1 MVYLDYTTAVKS
13 AARDYLRRGLSPVP
27 VPLKE
32 KNPGFTGW
40 QRFKLTADQVDDVF
54 GEPKNIGLLLGDASG
69 GLVDIDVDAPEA
81 RRLASRLL
89 LDTAAVFGRPGAPR
103 SHYLYT
109 VGDPGRVMRL
119 QDPTKV
125 GEDATLVEW
134 RANGGQSIVPPS
146 LHKETGEQ
154 IVWYAE
160 GDPFEVDRDEL
171 LQAVNRL
178 AAAALLVRH
187 WPDGARHVAA
197 LHLAGGLLSNGWPVD
212 DVRALVAA
220 IAEAS
225 GDAEVADRLTAV
237 DTTAARI
244 GADQP
249 VTGWRSLAKVIDPR
263 VVHRVRDWL
272 GATFDVGDLA
282 EQPTP
287 TAPAS
292 TQAADGAPAFLA
304 LTDIG
309 NAERLV
315 EAFGDRLRYC
325 RAWHAWLI
333 WDGRRWS
340 TDERAEVELYAK
352 AVVRGIAAEVEAV
365 KGDDLVAQNLRRSLR
380 KWARMSEGDSRI
392 MSLLRRAAAEE
403 GIAVAP
409 GDLDVDAW
417 LLNVENGT
425 VDLRTGELRPH
436 NRADLITKLAP
447 VTFDPTAAAP
457 TWSAFLARILAGDA
471 ELVDLLQRIV
481 GYCLTGSTRERLFFI
496 AHGQGDNGKSV
507 LTQVIAAMLGDYAMR
522 TPIETIME
530 RRDSGIPN
538 DVARLRG
545 ARFVYA
551 SESERNARLAVAR
564 VKDFASGGD
573 RITARFMR
581 AEFFEFEPT
590 FKLFVHTNHRPR
602 INDSNKAIWNRLR
615 LLPFDVTIPKAEQDT
630 TLAERLRLELP
641 GILNWAL
648 VGCLRWQA
656 EGMTMPA
663 KVAAANAAYRLES
676 DDVGRWLAE
685 CCVVDAQATIVSRA
699 AQESFRAFTGAE
711 KVEPRSF
718 AAELR
723 ERGFRDRHAKAGTT
737 WRGFRLKTTEELPG
751 DDGQVTS
758 SVTDDR
764 NDSNSRFTPLAP
776 RDTYSL
782 IGNSSSLLS
791 SVTDAPICVRCN
803 VDPAV
808 REVDGLGWVCD
819 ECYDLLVGADQVG

>member
-1 MVYLDYTTAVKS
+1 MVYPNYTLSVKD
-13 AARDYLRRGLSPVP
+13 AARDYLRRGWSPVP
-27 VPLKE
+27 VPLRE
-32 KNPGFTGW
+32 KNPGFAGW
-40 QRFKLTADQVDDVF
+40 QRFTMTADQVDDVF
-54 GEPKNIGLLLGDASG
+54 GEPKNIGLLLGDPSG

-81 RRLASRLL
+81 RRLASRFL
-89 LDTAAVFGRPGAPR
+89 LDTGAVFGRPGAPR
-103 SHYLYT
+103 SHYLYIVT
-109 VGDPGRVMRL
+109 DDPGRVMRL
-119 QDPTKV
+119 QDPTKA
-125 GEDATLVEW
+125 GDDATIVEW
-134 RANGGQSIVPPS
+134 RATGGQSIVPPS

-154 IVWYAE
+154 ITWYAE
-160 GDPFEVDRDEL
+160 GDAFEVERVEL
-171 LQAVNRL
+171 WQAYTRL

-263 VVHRVRDWL
+263 VVNRVRDWL
-272 GATFDVGDLA
+272 GATFDVADLP
-282 EQPTP
+282 EPPTP
-287 TAPAS
+287 TP
-292 TQAADGAPAFLA
+292 TQAADGAPTFLA

-315 EAFGDRLRYC
+315 EAFGDRIRYC
-325 RAWHAWLI
+325 HPWQSWLI

-352 AVVRGIAAEVEAV
+352 AVVRGIAAEIDAV
-365 KGDDLVAQNLRRSLR
+365 TGDDLLAQNLRRSLR
-380 KWARMSEGDSRI
+380 KWARQSESNSRVVA
-392 MSLLRRAAAEE
+392 LLKRAAAEK

-425 VDLRTGELRPH
+425 VDLRNGELRPH

-457 TWSAFLARILAGDA
+457 TWSAFLARIMAGDA

-507 LTQVIAAMLGDYAMR
+507 LTQVVAAMLGDYAMR

-530 RRDSGIPN
+530 RRDAGIPN

-630 TLAERLRLELP
+630 TLAERLRLELA

-648 VGCLRWQA
+648 TGCLRWQA

-685 CCVVDAQATIVSRA
+685 CCVVDPQATVVSRA

-718 AAELR
+718 AGELR
-723 ERGFRDRHAKAGTT
+723 ERGFRDKHAKAGTT
-737 WRGFRLKTTEELPG
+737 WRGFRLKTAEEIPG
-751 DDGQVTS
+751 DDGQVTP

-764 NDSNSRFTPLAP
+764 NDSNSRFTVLAP
-776 RDTYSL
+776 HED
-782 IGNSSSLLS
+782 IQPIKEQSSLLS
-791 SVTDAPICVRCN
+791 SVTAVPVCVRCN

-808 REVDGLGWVCD
+808 REVDGLGWLCA
-819 ECYDLLVGADQVG
+819 ECYDLLVGEAVE